1 MGQPCGPVT
10 ELLARWREG
19 DQESLNR
26 LIPLV
31 ANELRAIARRHLT
44 RERPDHTLQATAL
57 VNETYLRLVG
67 ESGLNLEG
75 RAHFLAVAARL
86 MRQILVDYARERKR
100 AKRGGG
106 CQVIALDEALLF
118 APSRPDELVA
128 LDDALQALARLDPR
142 KVEIV
147 ELRYFGGL
155 CVEET
160 AAALGVHPNTVIRDW
175 KLARAW
181 LKRELSS
188 EDHHAG

>member
-1 MGQPCGPVT
+1 
-10 ELLARWREG
+10 
-19 DQESLNR
+19 
-26 LIPLV
+26 
-31 ANELRAIARRHLT
+31 
-44 RERPDHTLQATAL
+44 
-57 VNETYLRLVG
+57 
-67 ESGLNLEG
+67 
-75 RAHFLAVAARL
+75 

-106 CQVIALDEALLF
+106 CQVLALDEALLF

-155 CVEET
+155 SVVET